1 MKKGFIVI
9 ETFDRTI
16 TLHYAKYWDD
26 AMKFITTKRSDFIM
40 KGGCVDCFDNEGGEA
55 WGSDMYG
62 IPWSYEIKRMEDIDI
77 I

>member
-9 ETFDRTI
+9 ETFDRTV
-16 TLHYAKYWDD
+16 TLHYAKNWDD
-26 AMKFITTKRSDFIM
+26 AMKFIATKSSEFIIE
-40 KGGCVDCFDNEGGEA
+40 KGCVDCFDNEGGEA

-62 IPWSYEIKRMEDIDI
+62 IPWSYKIQCMEYIAI